1 MDGDDTTR
9 DAFCDWYLDRL
20 LAPPRAA
27 VERIGRPVTTLS
39 GGAWW
44 PHDPHPGDVCAAD
57 FPALALVMRWG
68 GQMRYAPSHPR
79 AGKLATYS
87 VGQHSCL
94 VYELV
99 TELGGNV
106 VERALAL
113 YHDLHESKPPGDVQR
128 PVIVGDGHGVAELRM
143 MSRMAAIC
151 HRHALRL
158 PYDLPAIV
166 RHADDVMLATERR
179 DLIAWGDGIP
189 PMAGPPPRAR
199 LIEAWDA
206 DHTEDAF
213 MRRHAQIQ
221 DELQAMGVGNVGTGM
236 YLGVDGSLHYY
247 DCASAAEAAI

>member
-1 MDGDDTTR
+1 MSDAALN
-9 DAFCDWYLDRL
+9 DAFLAWYEVRL
-20 LAPPRAA
+20 MQPPVAA
-27 VERIGRPVTTLS
+27 ASRIGSPITTLS

-44 PHDPHPGDVCAAD
+44 LHDPHPADVREAD

-68 GQMRYAPSHPR
+68 GQMRYAPTHPR
-79 AGKLATYS
+79 AGKLAPYS

-99 TELGGNV
+99 TELGGSV

-113 YHDLHESKPPGDVQR
+113 YHDLQETKPPGDVQR
-128 PVIVGDGHGVAELRM
+128 PVLDGHCAVSAELRM
-143 MSRMAAIC
+143 MSRKAAIC

-179 DLIAWGDGIP
+179 DLIAGGRP
-189 PMAGPPPRAR
+189 VGRLSGPEPRER
-199 LIEAWDA
+199 RIEAWDA

-221 DELQAMGVGNVGTGM
+221 LELRGTGVTLD
-236 YLGVDGSLHYY
+236 Y
-247 DCASAAEAAI
+247 SADAALRAAI